1 VKIWNSRSLM
11 CLVALAAVGACARNR
26 QTYTT
31 TAGGDVDLSRAT
43 TMLGNRE
50 VTILREMSD
59 ANILGHLLEVDSIEV
74 SAADTANR
82 LSRSDDVL
90 TYAKMMHLAHTGDA
104 AREREIGHETGL
116 IPTIDV
122 TKLKASHVARQLD
135 SLRVA
140 SNLTVDRH
148 YLVSQVQLHQ
158 HVLSELEILQGV
170 ARRADLRQHIAELIP
185 VVQDHLSRA
194 QALARARAIGA

>member
-1 VKIWNSRSLM
+1 VPTWNSRTFV
-11 CLVALAAVGACARNR
+11 CLIAAVAVSACARNG
-26 QTYTT
+26 QNYTS

-43 TMLGNRE
+43 VMLGNRE

-59 ANILGHLLEVDSIEV
+59 ANILGHLLDVDSLEV
-74 SAADTANR
+74 AAADTANR

-104 AREREIGHETGL
+104 EREREIGRQTGL

-122 TKLKASHVARQLD
+122 TKLRSSHVARQLD

-140 SNLTVDRH
+140 SDLTVDRH

-170 ARRADLRQHIAELIP
+170 ARRPDLRQHITELIP
-185 VVQDHLSRA
+185 VVEDH
-194 QALARARAIGA
+194 LARARALAKARAIGA